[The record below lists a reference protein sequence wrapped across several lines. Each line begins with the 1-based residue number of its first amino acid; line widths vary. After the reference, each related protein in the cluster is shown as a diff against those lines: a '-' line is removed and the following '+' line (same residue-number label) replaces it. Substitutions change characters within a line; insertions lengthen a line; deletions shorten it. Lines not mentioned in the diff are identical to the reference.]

1 MSSKNFFADTPP
13 IKLFF
18 IAVIPGIISM
28 LASSLY
34 GLIDGV
40 FVGRILGDTP
50 FAALNL
56 AFPFVVINFSLADL
70 IGVGSSVPISI
81 SLGKG
86 EDDKANN
93 YFTCA
98 CLMILVTGIL
108 MGIILFAAAPLLIGL
123 MGAEGELAVFA
134 VRYLRVYAICSPITT
149 IVFAMDNYLRI
160 CGRVRT
166 SMALNIA
173 MAVISAVLEF
183 ILLGVLGWDIR
194 GAAIATCAGMCVC
207 AIAAF
212 SLFVR
217 GNMQLKLCRPKF
229 SMSMIRQV
237 VACGCPNFLNNIAG
251 RLTSIIMN
259 VVLLRMGGESAV
271 SIYGILMYVNEFVQ
285 PILYGICD
293 SLQPAVGY
301 NWGAADYKRVS
312 AIEKCCFT
320 AAAVVSLISSAVI
333 FLIPEEL
340 ASLFVAGSSSEL
352 ISAAGQALTLFS
364 LTYVTRWFS
373 FAAQSYML
381 AVDRPVSASVISFST
396 AFIFPVVLIAVLYPL
411 GLMGLWLNFAVTSL
425 LAAVLAG
432 GVLVVFAKD
441 LRKRKIIA

>member
-108 MGIILFAAAPLLIGL
+108 MGIILFAAAPMLIGL

-320 AAAVVSLISSAVI
+320 AAAVVSLISSVVI

-396 AFIFPVVLIAVLYPL
+396 AFIFPVVLIGVLYPL
-411 GLMGLWLNFAVTSL
+411 GLTGLWLNFAVTSL

>member
-1 MSSKNFFADTPP
+1 MSSKSFFADTPP

-34 GLIDGV
+34 GLIDGI

-86 EDDKANN
+86 EEDKANN

-98 CLMILVTGIL
+98 CIMIVVTGIL
-108 MGIILFAAAPLLIGL
+108 MGILLFASAPLLISL

-134 VRYLRVYAICSPITT
+134 VYYLRVYAICSPVTT

-173 MAVISAVLEF
+173 MAVISAGLEF
-183 ILLGVLGWDIR
+183 IFLAVLGWDIR
-194 GAAIATCAGMCVC
+194 GAAIATCAGMCVS
-207 AIAAF
+207 AVAAF
-212 SLFVR
+212 SFFVR

-229 SMSMIRQV
+229 RLSMIRQI
-237 VACGCPNFLNNIAG
+237 VACGSPNFLNNIAG

-271 SIYGILMYVNEFVQ
+271 SIYGILMYVNEIVQ
-285 PILYGICD
+285 PILYGISD
-293 SLQPAVGY
+293 SLQPAVSY
-301 NWGAADYKRVS
+301 NWGAANYKRVS
-312 AIEKCCFT
+312 ALEKCCFT
-320 AAAVVSLISSAVI
+320 AAAVVSLAASALFFAV
-333 FLIPEEL
+333 PEQL
-340 ASLFVAGSSSEL
+340 ASLFVAGSGQEL
-352 ISAAGQALTLFS
+352 ITAAGEALTLFS
-364 LTYVTRWFS
+364 LTYITRWFS
-373 FAAQSYML
+373 FAVQSYML
-381 AVDRPVSASVISFST
+381 AVDRPISASLISFST
-396 AFIFPVVLIAVLYPL
+396 AFIFPVVLIVLLYPL
-411 GLMGLWLNFAVTSL
+411 GLTGLWLNFAATAV

-432 GVLVVFAKD
+432 GVFAVFAKD
-441 LRKRKIIA
+441 MKKRKMPI